1 LVASGAPYAVT
12 VTYSGDTNFTGSTAG
27 LAEQVQLAVAT
38 VKAKIAKSASSATV
52 TAKVKAPPGGSV
64 PTGTVT
70 FVVTN
75 KHGTV
80 INCKRGNVWDLDSS
94 AQATCSLSG
103 LSAANSPYSVTIV
116 YPGNA
121 DYGRSVSAPRTF
133 TG

>member
-1 LVASGAPYAVT
+1 MASGAPYAVT
-12 VTYSGDTNFTGSTAG
+12 VTYSGDTNFTGSSTS
-27 LAEQVQLAVAT
+27 LVEQVQLGAAT
-38 VKAKIAKSASSATV
+38 VKAKVAKSGSKVTV

-80 INCKRGNVWDLDSS
+80 INCKRGNIWDLDSS
-94 AQATCSLSG
+94 AEATCSLSG
-103 LSAANSPYSVTIV
+103 LSAANSPYSVIV
-116 YPGNA
+116 VYSGNA
-121 DYGRSVSAPRTF
+121 DYGRSVSAPKTF